1 MASCQYGGQSISL
14 THLAPFVDV
23 SRQKIRREVAE
34 ELATIGVNDQKHI
47 IEIAEKTYDFGVI
60 KEEDGRVSHV
70 FTFKNVTEGPLT
82 IKNVR
87 ASCGCTT
94 PAWSKEPIASGKQA
108 QITVTYNASGRPG
121 AFHKSV
127 TVTLIPSLRC
137 STLTVSPATPITLFT
152 IGSL

>member
-1 MASCQYGGQSISL
+1 MKKLLLFAIAMVMAF
-14 THLAPFVDV
+14 TV
-23 SRQKIRREVAE
+23 SAQEQQE
-34 ELATIGVNDQKHI
+34 I
-47 IEIAEKTYDFGVI
+47 IEIAEKTHDFGVI

-70 FTFKNVTEGPLT
+70 FTFKNVTDGVLT

-94 PAWSKEPIASGKQA
+94 PAWSREPIAPGAEA

-127 TVTLIPSLRC
+127 TVTLSNGTEDFTRVLFIKGKVTPKQ
-137 STLTVSPATPITLFT
+137 TAPVAEENTAVPTVQ
-152 IGSL
+152 

>member
-1 MASCQYGGQSISL
+1 MKKILLFAVALVMAL
-14 THLAPFVDV
+14 TV
-23 SRQKIRREVAE
+23 SAQEQAQVQKQIV
-34 ELATIGVNDQKHI
+34 
-47 IEIAEKTYDFGVI
+47 EIAEKTYDFGTI

-70 FTFKNVTEGPLT
+70 FTLKNVNDGPIT

-94 PAWSKEPIASGKQA
+94 PAWSREPIAPEAEA

-127 TVTLIPSLRC
+127 TVTLSNGTEDFTQMLFIKGK
-137 STLTVSPATPITLFT
+137 VTPKQVAPVAEETT
-152 IGSL
+152 AAPVVNK

>member
-1 MASCQYGGQSISL
+1 MKKILLFAIAMIMAF
-14 THLAPFVDV
+14 TV
-23 SRQKIRREVAE
+23 SAQEQTQVQKQV
-34 ELATIGVNDQKHI
+34 V
-47 IEIAEKTYDFGVI
+47 EIAEKTYDFGVI

-70 FTFKNVTEGPLT
+70 FTFKNVNDGPIT

-94 PAWSKEPIASGKQA
+94 PAWSREPIAPAAEA

-127 TVTLIPSLRC
+127 TVTLSNGTEDFTQVLYIKGKVTPKQVAPVAEEN
-137 STLTVSPATPITLFT
+137 TAVPTVQ
-152 IGSL
+152 

>member
-1 MASCQYGGQSISL
+1 MVMKKILLFAIAMVMAF
-14 THLAPFVDV
+14 TV
-23 SRQKIRREVAE
+23 SAQEK
-34 ELATIGVNDQKHI
+34 QI

-60 KEEDGRVSHV
+60 KEEDGRVTHV

-94 PAWSKEPIASGKQA
+94 PAWSREPIAPGADA

-127 TVTLIPSLRC
+127 TVTLSNGTEDFTQVLFVKGKVTPKQVAPVAEEN
-137 STLTVSPATPITLFT
+137 TAVPTVQ
-152 IGSL
+152 

>member
-1 MASCQYGGQSISL
+1 MKKLLLFAIAMVMAF
-14 THLAPFVDV
+14 TV
-23 SRQKIRREVAE
+23 SAQEQK
-34 ELATIGVNDQKHI
+34 QI
-47 IEIAEKTYDFGVI
+47 IEIAEKTYDFGTI
-60 KEEDGRVSHV
+60 KEEDGRVTHV
-70 FTFKNVTEGPLT
+70 FTFKNVTEGALT

-127 TVTLIPSLRC
+127 TVTLSNGTEDFTHVLFIKGKVTPKQ
-137 STLTVSPATPITLFT
+137 VAPVAEENATAAPVVAQ
-152 IGSL
+152 

>member
-1 MASCQYGGQSISL
+1 MKKLLLFAIAMIMAFS
-14 THLAPFVDV
+14 V
-23 SRQKIRREVAE
+23 SAQEKQV
-34 ELATIGVNDQKHI
+34 
-47 IEIAEKTYDFGVI
+47 IEIAEKTHDFGVI
-60 KEEDGRVSHV
+60 KEEDGRVTHV
-70 FTFKNVTEGPLT
+70 FTFKNVTEGALT

-127 TVTLIPSLRC
+127 TVTLSDGTQDFTQVLFIKGKVTPKQ
-137 STLTVSPATPITLFT
+137 VAPAAEANTSVPAVK
-152 IGSL
+152 

>member
-1 MASCQYGGQSISL
+1 MKKLLLFVMAIFMAFS
-14 THLAPFVDV
+14 V
-23 SRQKIRREVAE
+23 SAQE
-34 ELATIGVNDQKHI
+34 QQPQQI
-47 IEIAEKTYDFGVI
+47 IEIAEKTHDFGTI

-70 FTFKNVTEGPLT
+70 FTFKNVTEGVLT

-94 PAWSKEPIASGKQA
+94 PAWSKEPIAPQGEA

-127 TVTLIPSLRC
+127 TVTLSDGTQDFTQVLFIKGK
-137 STLTVSPATPITLFT
+137 VTPKQVAPVAEENTT
-152 IGSL
+152 AAPVVQQ

>member
-1 MASCQYGGQSISL
+1 MKKLLLFAIAMVMAF
-14 THLAPFVDV
+14 TV
-23 SRQKIRREVAE
+23 SAQEQK
-34 ELATIGVNDQKHI
+34 QI
-47 IEIAEKTYDFGVI
+47 IEIAEKTYDFGTI

-70 FTFKNVTEGPLT
+70 FTFKNVTEGALT

-94 PAWSKEPIASGKQA
+94 PAWSREPIAPNAEA

-127 TVTLIPSLRC
+127 TVTLSNGTEDFTHVLFIKGKVTPKQ
-137 STLTVSPATPITLFT
+137 VAPVAEENATEAPVVAQ
-152 IGSL
+152 

>member
-1 MASCQYGGQSISL
+1 MKKLLLFAMAIFMAF
-14 THLAPFVDV
+14 TV
-23 SRQKIRREVAE
+23 SAQEKE
-34 ELATIGVNDQKHI
+34 I
-47 IEIAEKTYDFGVI
+47 IEIAEKTYDFGTI

-70 FTFKNVTEGPLT
+70 FTFKNISDGPLT

-94 PAWSKEPIASGKQA
+94 PAWSREPIAPNTEA

-127 TVTLIPSLRC
+127 TVTLSNG
-137 STLTVSPATPITLFT
+137 TVDFTRVLFIKGKVTPKQVAPVAEENATAAPVVAQ
-152 IGSL
+152 

>member
-1 MASCQYGGQSISL
+1 MKKLLLFAIAMVMAF
-14 THLAPFVDV
+14 TV
-23 SRQKIRREVAE
+23 SAQEQK
-34 ELATIGVNDQKHI
+34 QI
-47 IEIAEKTYDFGVI
+47 IEIAEKTHDFGVI

-94 PAWSKEPIASGKQA
+94 PAWSREPIAPGAEA

-127 TVTLIPSLRC
+127 TVTLSNGTEDFTQVLFIKGKVTPKQVAPVAEEN
-137 STLTVSPATPITLFT
+137 TAVPTVQ
-152 IGSL
+152 

>member
-1 MASCQYGGQSISL
+1 MKKILLFAVALVMALTIS
-14 THLAPFVDV
+14 AQEQAQV
-23 SRQKIRREVAE
+23 QKQIV
-34 ELATIGVNDQKHI
+34 
-47 IEIAEKTYDFGVI
+47 EIAEKTYDFGTI

-70 FTFKNVTEGPLT
+70 FTLKNVNDGPIT

-94 PAWSKEPIASGKQA
+94 PAWSREPIAPETEA

-127 TVTLIPSLRC
+127 TVTLSNGTEDFTQVLFIKGK
-137 STLTVSPATPITLFT
+137 VTPKQVAPVAEETT
-152 IGSL
+152 AAPVVNK

>member
-1 MASCQYGGQSISL
+1 MKKILLFAVALVMALTIS
-14 THLAPFVDV
+14 AQEQAQV
-23 SRQKIRREVAE
+23 QKQIV
-34 ELATIGVNDQKHI
+34 
-47 IEIAEKTYDFGVI
+47 EIAEKTYDFGTI

-70 FTFKNVTEGPLT
+70 FTLKNVTEGPLT

-94 PAWSKEPIASGKQA
+94 PAWSREPIAPEAEA

-127 TVTLIPSLRC
+127 TVTLSNGTEDFTQVLFIKGKVTPKQVAPVAEENTSVP
-137 STLTVSPATPITLFT
+137 TVQ
-152 IGSL
+152 

>member
-1 MASCQYGGQSISL
+1 MKKILLFAVALVMAL
-14 THLAPFVDV
+14 TV
-23 SRQKIRREVAE
+23 SAQEQTQVQKQV
-34 ELATIGVNDQKHI
+34 V
-47 IEIAEKTYDFGVI
+47 EIAEKTYDFGTI

-70 FTFKNVTEGPLT
+70 FTLKNVTEGPLT

-94 PAWSKEPIASGKQA
+94 PAWSREPIAPEAEA

-127 TVTLIPSLRC
+127 TVTLSNGTEDFTQVLFIKGK
-137 STLTVSPATPITLFT
+137 VTPKQVAPVAEETT
-152 IGSL
+152 AAPVVNK

>member
-1 MASCQYGGQSISL
+1 MKKLLLFAMAIFMAFS
-14 THLAPFVDV
+14 V
-23 SRQKIRREVAE
+23 SAQE
-34 ELATIGVNDQKHI
+34 QQPQI
-47 IEIAEKTYDFGVI
+47 IEIAEKTHDFGTI
-60 KEEDGRVSHV
+60 KEEDGRVTHV
-70 FTFKNVTEGPLT
+70 FTFKNVTEGALT

-127 TVTLIPSLRC
+127 TVTLSNGTEDFTQVLFIKSKVTPKQVAPAAEANTSVP
-137 STLTVSPATPITLFT
+137 TVK
-152 IGSL
+152 

>member
-1 MASCQYGGQSISL
+1 MSNKMKKLLLFAIAMVMAF
-14 THLAPFVDV
+14 TV
-23 SRQKIRREVAE
+23 SAQEQK
-34 ELATIGVNDQKHI
+34 QI
-47 IEIAEKTYDFGVI
+47 IEIAEKTYDFGTI

-70 FTFKNVTEGPLT
+70 FTFKNVTEGVLT

-94 PAWSKEPIASGKQA
+94 PAWSKEPIAPGADA

-127 TVTLIPSLRC
+127 TVTLSNGTEDFTQVLFIKGKVTPKQVAPVAEENTSVP
-137 STLTVSPATPITLFT
+137 TVQ
-152 IGSL
+152 

>member
-1 MASCQYGGQSISL
+1 MKKILLFAVAFIMAL
-14 THLAPFVDV
+14 TV
-23 SRQKIRREVAE
+23 SAQTETQVQKQIV
-34 ELATIGVNDQKHI
+34 
-47 IEIAEKTYDFGVI
+47 EIAEKTYDFGTI

-94 PAWSKEPIASGKQA
+94 PSWSREPIAPGAEA

-127 TVTLIPSLRC
+127 TVTLSNGTEDFTQVLFIKGKVTPKQVAPVAEEN
-137 STLTVSPATPITLFT
+137 TAVPTVQ
-152 IGSL
+152 

>member
-1 MASCQYGGQSISL
+1 MKKILLFAIAMVMAF
-14 THLAPFVDV
+14 TV
-23 SRQKIRREVAE
+23 SAQEQK
-34 ELATIGVNDQKHI
+34 QI
-47 IEIAEKTYDFGVI
+47 IEIAEKTYDFGTI

-70 FTFKNVTEGPLT
+70 FTFKNVTEGALT

-94 PAWSKEPIASGKQA
+94 PAWSREPIAPNAEA

-127 TVTLIPSLRC
+127 TVTLSNGTEDFTHVLFIKGK
-137 STLTVSPATPITLFT
+137 VTPKQVAPVAEENTT
-152 IGSL
+152 AAPVVAQ

>member
-1 MASCQYGGQSISL
+1 MKKLLLFVMAIFMAFS
-14 THLAPFVDV
+14 V
-23 SRQKIRREVAE
+23 SAQE
-34 ELATIGVNDQKHI
+34 QQPQI
-47 IEIAEKTYDFGVI
+47 IEIAEKTHDFGTI

-70 FTFKNVTEGPLT
+70 FTFKNVTEGVLT

-94 PAWSKEPIASGKQA
+94 PAWSKEPIAPQGEA

-127 TVTLIPSLRC
+127 TVTLSDGTQDFTQVLFIKGK
-137 STLTVSPATPITLFT
+137 VTPKQVAPVAEENTT
-152 IGSL
+152 AAPVVQQ

>member
-1 MASCQYGGQSISL
+1 MKKILLFAVAFIMAL
-14 THLAPFVDV
+14 TV
-23 SRQKIRREVAE
+23 SAQEQAQVQKQIV
-34 ELATIGVNDQKHI
+34 
-47 IEIAEKTYDFGVI
+47 EIAEKTYDFGTI

-70 FTFKNVTEGPLT
+70 FTLKNVTEGPLT

-94 PAWSKEPIASGKQA
+94 PAWSREPIAPEAEA

-127 TVTLIPSLRC
+127 TVTLSNGTEDFTQVLFIKGK
-137 STLTVSPATPITLFT
+137 VTPKQVAPVAEETT
-152 IGSL
+152 AAPVVNK

>member
-1 MASCQYGGQSISL
+1 MKKLLLFAIAMVMAF
-14 THLAPFVDV
+14 TV
-23 SRQKIRREVAE
+23 SAQEQK
-34 ELATIGVNDQKHI
+34 QI
-47 IEIAEKTYDFGVI
+47 IEIAEKTYDFGTI

-94 PAWSKEPIASGKQA
+94 PAWSREPIAPGAEA

-127 TVTLIPSLRC
+127 TVTLSNGTEDFTQVLFIKGKVTPKQVAPVAEEN
-137 STLTVSPATPITLFT
+137 TAVPTVQ
-152 IGSL
+152 

>member
-1 MASCQYGGQSISL
+1 MKKILLFAVAIVMALTIS
-14 THLAPFVDV
+14 AQEQVQV
-23 SRQKIRREVAE
+23 QK
-34 ELATIGVNDQKHI
+34 QI
-47 IEIAEKTYDFGVI
+47 IEIAEKTHDFGTI

-70 FTFKNVTEGPLT
+70 FTFKNVTEGVLT

-94 PAWSKEPIASGKQA
+94 PAWSKEPIAPGAEA

-127 TVTLIPSLRC
+127 TVTLSNGTEDFTQVLFI
-137 STLTVSPATPITLFT
+137 TGKVTPKQTAPVAEENT
-152 IGSL
+152 AAPVVNQ

>member
-1 MASCQYGGQSISL
+1 MKKLLLFVMAIFMAFS
-14 THLAPFVDV
+14 V
-23 SRQKIRREVAE
+23 SAQE
-34 ELATIGVNDQKHI
+34 QQPQI
-47 IEIAEKTYDFGVI
+47 IEIAEKTYDFGTI

-127 TVTLIPSLRC
+127 TVTLSNGTEDFTQVLFIKGKVTPKQVAPAAEANTSVP
-137 STLTVSPATPITLFT
+137 TVK
-152 IGSL
+152 

>member
-1 MASCQYGGQSISL
+1 MKKILLFAVALVMAL
-14 THLAPFVDV
+14 TV
-23 SRQKIRREVAE
+23 SAQEQAQVQKQIV
-34 ELATIGVNDQKHI
+34 
-47 IEIAEKTYDFGVI
+47 EIAEKTYDFGTI

-70 FTFKNVTEGPLT
+70 FTLKNVTEGPLT

-94 PAWSKEPIASGKQA
+94 PAWSREPIAPEAEA

-127 TVTLIPSLRC
+127 TVTLSNGTEDFTQGLFIKGK
-137 STLTVSPATPITLFT
+137 VTPKQVAPVAEETT
-152 IGSL
+152 AAPVVNK

>member
-1 MASCQYGGQSISL
+1 MKKILLFAIAMVMAF
-14 THLAPFVDV
+14 TV
-23 SRQKIRREVAE
+23 SAQEQK
-34 ELATIGVNDQKHI
+34 QI
-47 IEIAEKTYDFGVI
+47 IEIAEKTYDFGTI

-70 FTFKNVTEGPLT
+70 FTFKNVTEGALT

-94 PAWSKEPIASGKQA
+94 PAWSREPIAPNAEA

-127 TVTLIPSLRC
+127 TVTLSNGTEDFTHVLFIKGKVTPKQ
-137 STLTVSPATPITLFT
+137 VAPVAEENATAAPVVAQ
-152 IGSL
+152 

>member
-1 MASCQYGGQSISL
+1 MKKLLLFVMAIFMAFS
-14 THLAPFVDV
+14 V
-23 SRQKIRREVAE
+23 SAQE
-34 ELATIGVNDQKHI
+34 QQPQI
-47 IEIAEKTYDFGVI
+47 IEIAEKTHDFGTI

-70 FTFKNVTEGPLT
+70 FTFKNVTESVLT

-94 PAWSKEPIASGKQA
+94 PAWSKEPIAPQGEA

-127 TVTLIPSLRC
+127 TVTLSDGTQNFTQVLFIKGKVTPKQVAPVAEEN
-137 STLTVSPATPITLFT
+137 TTATPVVQK
-152 IGSL
+152 

>member
-1 MASCQYGGQSISL
+1 MKKILLFAVALVMAL
-14 THLAPFVDV
+14 TV
-23 SRQKIRREVAE
+23 SAQEQAQVQKQIV
-34 ELATIGVNDQKHI
+34 
-47 IEIAEKTYDFGVI
+47 EIAEKTYDFGTI

-70 FTFKNVTEGPLT
+70 FTLKNVTEGPLT

-94 PAWSKEPIASGKQA
+94 PAWSREPIAPEAEA

-127 TVTLIPSLRC
+127 TVTLSNGTEDFTQVLFIKGK
-137 STLTVSPATPITLFT
+137 VTPKQVAPVAEETT
-152 IGSL
+152 AAPVVNK

>member
-1 MASCQYGGQSISL
+1 MKKILLFAVALVMALTIS
-14 THLAPFVDV
+14 AQEQAQV
-23 SRQKIRREVAE
+23 QKQIV
-34 ELATIGVNDQKHI
+34 
-47 IEIAEKTYDFGVI
+47 EIAEKTYDFGTI

-70 FTFKNVTEGPLT
+70 FTLKNVTEGPLT

-94 PAWSKEPIASGKQA
+94 PAWSREPIAPEAEA

-127 TVTLIPSLRC
+127 TVTLSNGTEDFTQVLFIKGK
-137 STLTVSPATPITLFT
+137 VTPKQVAPVAEETT
-152 IGSL
+152 AAPVVNK